1 MTQQPDRKAGQA
13 GPGGSIPEKLDR
25 INRHLEILI
34 ETQGKMQHQL
44 ATMAEQTH
52 QSIRSH
58 HQELS
63 QEINRISKI
72 VQVLQTG

>member
-1 MTQQPDRKAGQA
+1 MLLWHLQG
-13 GPGGSIPEKLDR
+13 GFEGSIPEKLDR

-34 ETQGKMQHQL
+34 ETQGKMQHHL
-44 ATMAEQTH
+44 ATMVEQTH

-58 HQELS
+58 HQDLS
-63 QEINRISKI
+63 QEINRISKV